1 MVETVGEAEELPPVD
16 TWINKVDFRSTAEV
30 KIPERL
36 VDQVIGQER
45 AVEVIRKASEQKRH
59 VMLIGDP
66 GTGKSML
73 ARSMTELLPRDDLQ
87 DIIVYHNPED
97 PNEPKIRVVP
107 AGKGREIVNAQ
118 KAEAMQRREQKASMV
133 MTIVFFIIGLSV
145 ILSYQWGS
153 PTPEFRPDAPNIILF
168 GILVAAI
175 IYIATRYTGRGH
187 ENLMVPKLLVSH
199 TPDEM
204 PPFVDATGSHAGALL
219 GDVKHDP
226 FQSGGLETPAH
237 ERVES
242 GAIHKAHKGVLFV
255 DEINVLRMESQ
266 QSLLTAMQ
274 EKKFSIVGQSE
285 RSSGAMVKTEAVPCD
300 FILVAAGNLDAI
312 QGMHPALRSRIRGYG
327 YEIYMKS
334 TMPDSD
340 ENRLKLVRFVA
351 QEVAKDRKI
360 PHFDRTAVL
369 EILRE
374 AQRRAGRRGQLTLRL
389 RELGGLIRVAGDIAQ
404 EESTPLVTAKHVLNA
419 KRIARSL
426 EQQVADRMIERG
438 KEYQTFITEGAIVGM
453 VNGLAVL
460 VGDNSIAEFSGIVL
474 PIAAEVTPA
483 QAKQGGR
490 IIATGRLGEIA
501 KEAVENVSA
510 LIKKYTGEDIS
521 NHDIHVQFVGS
532 REGTEGDSASI
543 SVATAVISALEE
555 VPVNQTVAMTGSLSV
570 RGQVLP
576 VGGVTAK
583 IEAAAE
589 LGLLKVVI
597 PRSNLKDVLLEDR
610 YQGKIEIVPVDTL
623 SEVLEQALVGP
634 KKSGLISKLVALVPK
649 ITPDKPGPAA
659 VPH

>member
-1 MVETVGEAEELPPVD
+1 
-16 TWINKVDFRSTAEV
+16 
-30 KIPERL
+30 
-36 VDQVIGQER
+36 
-45 AVEVIRKASEQKRH
+45 
-59 VMLIGDP
+59 
-66 GTGKSML
+66 
-73 ARSMTELLPRDDLQ
+73 
-87 DIIVYHNPED
+87 
-97 PNEPKIRVVP
+97 
-107 AGKGREIVNAQ
+107 
-118 KAEAMQRREQKASMV
+118 SMV
-133 MTIVFFIIGLSV
+133 MTNVFFIIGLSV

-175 IYIATRYTGRGH
+175 IYIATRYTGHRQ

-242 GAIHKAHKGVLFV
+242 GAI
-255 DEINVLRMESQ
+255 
-266 QSLLTAMQ
+266 Q

-300 FILVAAGNLDAI
+300 FILVAAGNLDAV

-334 TMPDSD
+334 TMPDSE

-360 PHFDRTAVL
+360 PHFDRSAVL

-404 EESTPLVTAKHVLNA
+404 EEATPLVTAKHVVDA

-426 EQQVADRMIERG
+426 EQQVADRMI
-438 KEYQTFITEGAIVGM
+438 
-453 VNGLAVL
+453 
-460 VGDNSIAEFSGIVL
+460 
-474 PIAAEVTPA
+474 
-483 QAKQGGR
+483 
-490 IIATGRLGEIA
+490 
-501 KEAVENVSA
+501 
-510 LIKKYTGEDIS
+510 
-521 NHDIHVQFVGS
+521 
-532 REGTEGDSASI
+532 
-543 SVATAVISALEE
+543 
-555 VPVNQTVAMTGSLSV
+555 
-570 RGQVLP
+570 
-576 VGGVTAK
+576 
-583 IEAAAE
+583 
-589 LGLLKVVI
+589 
-597 PRSNLKDVLLEDR
+597 
-610 YQGKIEIVPVDTL
+610 
-623 SEVLEQALVGP
+623 
-634 KKSGLISKLVALVPK
+634 
-649 ITPDKPGPAA
+649 
-659 VPH
+659 